1 MAPSGVHHFLLS
13 LSGGQEC
20 CASTSTCLIKQIN
33 SGIVSL
39 NLEVLHLG
47 QVLSRLITLDSIYFL
62 CICFRDRRGLA
73 VSTFF
78 VLTHVSVGRHKS
90 VIIEVTV
97 ENLLASLVMFNLPYR
112 LKVE

>member
-1 MAPSGVHHFLLS
+1 M
-13 LSGGQEC
+13 
-20 CASTSTCLIKQIN
+20 
-33 SGIVSL
+33 
-39 NLEVLHLG
+39 
-47 QVLSRLITLDSIYFL
+47 
-62 CICFRDRRGLA
+62 A

-90 VIIEVTV
+90 VVIEVTV